1 MKKIF
6 TCIFLFSSSF
16 ILSQES
22 FTRQDTLRGT
32 ITPEREWWDL
42 TYYHLDVKVE
52 PERKFIS
59 GSNTIH
65 YRVLENKDRMQ
76 IDLQAPLNITKVIQ
90 DNKELKFEKEG
101 NAHFIKLKS
110 KQKKGKIKS
119 IEVFYEGNPKVA
131 VRPPWDGGLT
141 WSKDANGNHFIANS
155 NQGIGASI
163 WWPLKDHTYDLLEAT
178 IC

>member
-6 TCIFLFSSSF
+6 TCILLFSSTF

-42 TYYHLDVKVE
+42 TYYHLDVKVD
-52 PERKFIS
+52 PEKKFIS

-110 KQKKGKIKS
+110 KQKKGEIKS

-141 WSKDANGNHFIANS
+141 WSRDANGNHFRSTRSA
-155 NQGIGASI
+155 QAR
-163 WWPLKDHTYDLLEAT
+163 
-178 IC
+178 

>member
-16 ILSQES
+16 ISSQES
-22 FTRQDTLRGT
+22 FSRQDTLRGT

-52 PERKFIS
+52 PENKFIS

-101 NAHFIKLKS
+101 NAQEILD
-110 KQKKGKIKS
+110 QLNDPELRKGK
-119 IEVFYEGNPKVA
+119 VFV
-131 VRPPWDGGLT
+131 
-141 WSKDANGNHFIANS
+141 FS
-155 NQGIGASI
+155 NKQ
-163 WWPLKDHTYDLLEAT
+163 D
-178 IC
+178 